1 MAFHAVFS
9 KMQNR
14 KYPFQFQRIHASSPL
29 WPGRTAVYLIK
40 GPDSDGPKIHVLFRD
55 AFTVDPVDIR
65 PDVGDQAL
73 QAMLIVRS
81 PYRERQIGRDA
92 CQEGHYLFR
101 RHAYSLRIPGGRGN
115 LLIERIFIF
124 FVERPVHRQM
134 YRSFFMLLFH
144 LPERRHDR

>member
-1 MAFHAVFS
+1 M
-9 KMQNR
+9 
-14 KYPFQFQRIHASSPL
+14 
-29 WPGRTAVYLIK
+29 IK

-55 AFTVDPVDIR
+55 PLAVDPVDIR

-73 QAMLIVRS
+73 ESMFIMRS
-81 PYRERQIGRDA
+81 PNHERQICRYSR
-92 CQEGHYLFR
+92 QQGHYLFR
-101 RHAYSLRIPGGRGN
+101 RHAYSLRIPRGRGN

-134 YRSFFMLLFH
+134 HRSFFMLLFH